1 MNYYLEE
8 GNNGAKK
15 KENRMEEGAEDA
27 KEKVDGSSFFLHT
40 YIIFILRLPSY
51 FILLALYRIYSL

>member
-15 KENRMEEGAEDA
+15 KENRMEERAEDA
-27 KEKVDGSSFFLHT
+27 KEKVDW
-40 YIIFILRLPSY
+40 
-51 FILLALYRIYSL
+51 

>member
-15 KENRMEEGAEDA
+15 KENRKQKTEWK
-27 KEKVDGSSFFLHT
+27 KELKMQK
-40 YIIFILRLPSY
+40 RK
-51 FILLALYRIYSL
+51 